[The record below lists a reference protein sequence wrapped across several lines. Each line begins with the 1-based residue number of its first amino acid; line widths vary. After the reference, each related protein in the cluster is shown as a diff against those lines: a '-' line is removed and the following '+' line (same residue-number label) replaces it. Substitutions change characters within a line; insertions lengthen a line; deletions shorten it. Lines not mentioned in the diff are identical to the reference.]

1 MSTGKLDAAAAV
13 VKSYV
18 DQKKIA
24 GAITIVARRGHIVD
38 QRTYGH
44 MDIERS
50 KPMRE
55 DAIFRIYSMS
65 KSIIN
70 AGALMLLR
78 RVSSNLKIQV
88 HNFLPT
94 FKNLKV
100 LGKDTKSTHPNKKD
114 MTVADLMRHTSGL
127 GYGFVGNTRVK
138 KPTTVSGYQ
147 AEPRILIPS
156 LPS

>member
-24 GAITIVARRGHIVD
+24 GAITIVARRGRIVD

-55 DAIFRIYSMS
+55 DAIF
-65 KSIIN
+65 
-70 AGALMLLR
+70 A
-78 RVSSNLKIQV
+78 
-88 HNFLPT
+88 
-94 FKNLKV
+94 
-100 LGKDTKSTHPNKKD
+100 ST
-114 MTVADLMRHTSGL
+114 
-127 GYGFVGNTRVK
+127 
-138 KPTTVSGYQ
+138 Q
-147 AEPRILIPS
+147 
-156 LPS
+156 

>member
-1 MSTGKLDAAAAV
+1 MRLPKPSLTRSRGINYFFYSLAALLLQGLFPLIGKEVPRATPAEVGMSSGKLDAAAAV

-24 GAITIVARRGHIVD
+24 GAITIVARRGRIVD

-65 KSIIN
+65 KSIIT
-70 AGALMLLR
+70 AGALMLHEEGK
-78 RVSSNLKIQV
+78 SNLKIQCIISC
-88 HNFLPT
+88 LPS
-94 FKNLKV
+94 
-100 LGKDTKSTHPNKKD
+100 KSKSPSKTPN
-114 MTVADLMRHTSGL
+114 R
-127 GYGFVGNTRVK
+127 
-138 KPTTVSGYQ
+138 
-147 AEPRILIPS
+147 LIPIKI
-156 LPS
+156 